1 MKRKKMEYQL
11 IEPMIEHLTGDV
23 IDLTQDYAEMALDT
37 FLQPGML
44 QDVPVI
50 GTALKLGRS
59 ILSIK
64 DLIATRNYYVF
75 ISEMRK
81 AAQADSILQKRI
93 EEHLLTVENDPEKRQ
108 KEIEWLLLY
117 IERYKEQEK
126 AKYMANIYR
135 AYLNNPVS
143 GINWETATAF
153 FEILDRILIQDICDF
168 EKVFAKG
175 ASSQVFNDNSGLL
188 RLSALGL
195 LQYFNGREE
204 AYGHNKSGL
213 AVVTS
218 QGKLFYS
225 IIKYGKAI

>member
-1 MKRKKMEYQL
+1 MKRKKMENEL
-11 IEPMIEHLTGDV
+11 IEPMIEHLTDDV
-23 IDLTQDYAEMALDT
+23 IDLTQDYAEMALDM

-44 QDVPVI
+44 QDVPVV

-64 DLIATRNYYVF
+64 DLIAARNYYIF

-81 AAQADSILQKRI
+81 AAQVDGSLQKRI
-93 EEHLLTVENDPEKRQ
+93 EEHLSVGESDPEKRE

-135 AYLNNPVS
+135 AYLNNSVS
-143 GINWETATAF
+143 GIDWETATTF
-153 FEILDRILIQDICDF
+153 FEILDRLLLQDIRDF
-168 EKVFAKG
+168 KEVFTEGKSA
-175 ASSQVFNDNSGLL
+175 QVFSNHSGLL

-195 LQYFNGREE
+195 MQYFNGKEE
-204 AYGHNKSGL
+204 PYGHNKSGL
-213 AVVTS
+213 VKVTM
-218 QGKLFYS
+218 QGKVFYKV
-225 IIKYGKAI
+225 IKCGKVI

>member
-44 QDVPVI
+44 QDVPVV

-81 AAQADSILQKRI
+81 AAQADSMLQKRI
-93 EEHLLTVENDPEKRQ
+93 EEHLLKVENDPEKRQ

-135 AYLNNPVS
+135 AYLNNSVS

-153 FEILDRILIQDICDF
+153 FEILDRLLLQDIRDLT
-168 EKVFAKG
+168 KVFTEGKSARMF
-175 ASSQVFNDNSGLL
+175 SDHSGLL

-195 LQYFNGREE
+195 MQYFNGKEE
-204 AYGHNKSGL
+204 PYGHNKSGL
-213 AVVTS
+213 VKVTM
-218 QGKLFYS
+218 QGKVFYHV
-225 IIKYGKAI
+225 IKYGKVI